1 MTPSAPPHAPPN
13 LSDCER
19 QLFALTAILKQTMTK
34 LAQCRPEAKDS
45 LQDPL
50 ESLAGEI
57 NKMKTL
63 CFECEKL
70 LSENARRSAFL
81 LSRKADMSRQ
91 VSEARHFVAASL
103 NSKQNMDEVGGL
115 LASNPLDRDSED
127 RRRELAAKTIK
138 VQKLLKI
145 ARDRIVLF
153 NKISST
159 NPNDGHVALFQTL
172 LRSFQNAK
180 LFEEERSRTTHR
192 ISDLLKAKSHGDLLK

>member
-81 LSRKADMSRQ
+81 LSRKHGRGRGTIGVKSPRPRFWGQA
-91 VSEARHFVAASL
+91 AR
-103 NSKQNMDEVGGL
+103 
-115 LASNPLDRDSED
+115 
-127 RRRELAAKTIK
+127 
-138 VQKLLKI
+138 
-145 ARDRIVLF
+145 ARGE
-153 NKISST
+153 N
-159 NPNDGHVALFQTL
+159 N
-172 LRSFQNAK
+172 
-180 LFEEERSRTTHR
+180 
-192 ISDLLKAKSHGDLLK
+192 